1 VGVQVDEH
9 KPDVQWVQVAEGRW
23 RRVSRRDLLKLT
35 VAGAAAASLSPFA
48 NVQVLLAQQRR
59 LTILHWAH
67 FVPGYDRWFDTDYV
81 RQWGRANNVEVV
93 VDHIPF
99 GQIPA
104 RAAAE
109 VAARSGHDL
118 YQHISPPSVFEPEVE
133 DLTDIVEPLVKK
145 YGIIELAKRGSYNPK
160 TKKWF
165 GLENSWVPDPAH
177 YRKDLWDEAG
187 FVPDSWDNVMQAG
200 RKLKARGVPVGL
212 GISNDIDANM
222 ALRDIMWSFGASTQN
237 TAHEVT
243 VNTRNTVEALK
254 FTKALFK
261 ETMDPEVLAW
271 DASSNNRAMLAG
283 KVSYVYNA
291 ISIARTA
298 EKDFPQLS
306 PHIQLWKPPRGPAML
321 GGKRQGAAHV
331 FLIYTIWKFL
341 PDDRK
346 RLAKQFLVDFIN
358 NWAPAFKAAE
368 LYEFP
373 GFVNSVP
380 PDQFRQSLL
389 SDPVAARQEN
399 NPGKYKELLTSPAW
413 STNVGHPGYAHAAEG
428 EVFDTFII
436 PQMFAQV
443 CTDKMTPEEAARWA
457 DSQMKP
463 IFAKW
468 KGRGLM

>member
-1 VGVQVDEH
+1 MDGHTEERWVQVDH
-9 KPDVQWVQVAEGRW
+9 GRW
-23 RRVSRRDLLKLT
+23 RRVSRRDFLKLT
-35 VAGAAAASLSPFA
+35 AAGAAAARLSPFA

-59 LTILHWAH
+59 LTILHWSH
-67 FVPGYDRWFDTDYV
+67 FVPGYDRWFDNEYV
-81 RQWGRANNVEVV
+81 KEWGRANSVEVV

-145 YGIIELAKRGSYNPK
+145 YGIIELAKRSSYNPK

-165 GLENSWVPDPAH
+165 GLSNSWVPDPAH
-177 YRKDLWDEAG
+177 YRKDLWDEVG
-187 FVPDSWDNVMQAG
+187 FVPDSWDNVLQAG

-222 ALRDIMWSFGASTQN
+222 ALRDIMWSFGATTQN
-237 TAHEVT
+237 ANHEV
-243 VNTRNTVEALK
+243 VINSKNTVEALK
-254 FTKALFK
+254 FTRALFK
-261 ETMDPEVLAW
+261 EAMDPEVLAW

-298 EKDFPQLS
+298 EKEFPELS
-306 PHIQLWKPPRGPAML
+306 PKIQIWKPPRGPQML
-321 GGKRQGAAHV
+321 GGKRLGAEHV
-331 FLIYTIWKFL
+331 MLVYTIWRFL
-341 PDDRK
+341 PAERK

-358 NWAPAFKAAE
+358 NWGRAFKAAE

-373 GFVNSVP
+373 SFTNTVP
-380 PDQFRQSLL
+380 ADQLRAAVLN
-389 SDPVAARQEN
+389 DPAAAREG
-399 NPGKYKELLTSPAW
+399 NPNKYRELLTAHQW
-413 STNVGHPGYAHAAEG
+413 STNVGHPGYANAAEG
-428 EVFDTFII
+428 EAFDTFII

-443 CTDKMTPEEAARWA
+443 CTDKMSPEDAARWA
-457 DSQMKP
+457 EAQMKP
-463 IFAKW
+463 IWAKW
-468 KGRGLM
+468 KQRGLM